1 VWDGPETLVVVSTDL
16 SHYLDHDD
24 AARRDRATA
33 ANVINGALDD
43 IAPDDACG
51 AYPLRGL
58 LIAARERSL
67 AIELLDLRNS
77 GDTAGPRDRVVGYAA
92 FALVPA
98 AAPFGRFHGP

>member
-1 VWDGPETLVVVSTDL
+1 V
-16 SHYLDHDD
+16 
-24 AARRDRATA
+24 
-33 ANVINGALDD
+33 NGDLDD

-58 LIAARERSL
+58 LATARARDL
-67 AIELLDLRNS
+67 TVELLDLRNS